1 MSLTIT
7 FEKQADSTEET
18 QIISSDVVEGSFAPL
33 TINSITITSNPQI
46 LVLMDS
52 SRTTTTVTGVRSAMN
67 SLGYVENQSYT
78 LKGQALGTTY
88 TGAGDLDEPYAY
100 NIVIVSTNGAAVG
113 SSALGTRLNAFLAKG
128 NHLVMMTFSWNIRIS
143 NSALFNY
150 TVYSPYT
157 YSGNQ
162 SFFGTAQTLTAD
174 VGHPITNTAL
184 SIGATFY
191 NNGVTL
197 ASGAQNL
204 ATYSNGQLAI
214 AVRQVLNARIV
225 ALNFFPEDLSSA
237 TSTQV
242 NRLNLLINSIFWCL
256 GKI

>member
-7 FEKQADSTEET
+7 FDKQADSTEET
-18 QIISSDVVEGSFAPL
+18 QIIGGDRVEGALAPL
-33 TINSITITSNPQI
+33 TINSTAISFDPRI

-52 SRTTTTVTGVRSAMN
+52 SRTSTTVTGVRSAMN
-67 SLGYVENQSYT
+67 SLGYIENQNYT
-78 LKGQALGTTY
+78 ITGKSLGTTY

-100 NIVIVSTNGAAVG
+100 NIVIISTNGGDLG

-128 NHLVMMTFSWNIRIS
+128 NHLIMMTFSWNIRIS
-143 NSALFNY
+143 NSVLFNY

-162 SFFGTAQTLTAD
+162 SNFGTAQTLTAD
-174 VGHPITNTAL
+174 VGHPITNTTL
-184 SIGATFY
+184 SIGQPFY

-197 ASGAQNL
+197 TSGSQNL

-225 ALNFFPEDLSSA
+225 ALNFFPDNLSSA
-237 TSTQV
+237 TTTQV
-242 NRLNLLINSIFWCL
+242 NRLNLLVNSILWCVNL
-256 GKI
+256 I

>member
-1 MSLTIT
+1 M
-7 FEKQADSTEET
+7 
-18 QIISSDVVEGSFAPL
+18 
-33 TINSITITSNPQI
+33 
-46 LVLMDS
+46 
-52 SRTTTTVTGVRSAMN
+52 
-67 SLGYVENQSYT
+67 
-78 LKGQALGTTY
+78 
-88 TGAGDLDEPYAY
+88 
-100 NIVIVSTNGAAVG
+100 
-113 SSALGTRLNAFLAKG
+113 GTRLNAFLAKG
-128 NHLVMMTFSWNIRIS
+128 NHLIMMTFSWNIRIS

-150 TVYSPYT
+150 TLYSPYS

-162 SFFGTAQTLTAD
+162 SSFGTNQTLTAD
-174 VGHPITNTAL
+174 GSHPITNTSL

-214 AVRQVLNARIV
+214 ATQQSGTARIV

-242 NRLNLLINSIFWCL
+242 NRRNLVVNSILWCVNR
-256 GKI
+256 I